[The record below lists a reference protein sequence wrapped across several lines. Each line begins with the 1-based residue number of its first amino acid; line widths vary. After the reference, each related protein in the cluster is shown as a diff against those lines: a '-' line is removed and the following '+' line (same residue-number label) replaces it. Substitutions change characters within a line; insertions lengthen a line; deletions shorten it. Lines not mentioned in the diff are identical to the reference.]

1 LEIVGMQMWDAN
13 LVQKIVTSNRRKLS
27 LVVGLH
33 VCSGGSIFCLSEV
46 EAEEDLQFDVKFR
59 NTDYIIVI
67 ELKTKCIV

>member
-1 LEIVGMQMWDAN
+1 MQMWDAN
-13 LVQKIVTSNRRKLS
+13 LVQKIVTTNRRKLS

>member
-1 LEIVGMQMWDAN
+1 MQMWDAN

-46 EAEEDLQFDVKFR
+46 EAKEDLQFDVKFR

-67 ELKTKCIV
+67 ELKTKCIVQLDG